1 MQRAELGW
9 DTFFENGF
17 QPYARIGYS
26 AARVAQHHRNG
37 YIIITEEGELR
48 AEIAGA
54 LRHRAVNP
62 ADLPAVGDWVA
73 AALRTHEGSATI
85 HGVLPRRS
93 VFSRKEAGNSTNEQ
107 IVAANVDTL
116 FLLTGLDGNFNLQR
130 IERYL
135 VLAWE
140 SGARPVVVLS
150 KADLCDALAD
160 RIQEVQTVAFG
171 TPVIA
176 VSVVDGTGLDE
187 LQHYM
192 QPGSTVA
199 LLGSS
204 GTGKSTLTNTLAG
217 NYVQQTGD
225 VSDSV
230 GKGRHTTTSRE
241 LIVLPNG
248 ALVIDTPGMRE
259 LGLWSNEESL
269 AETFEDVEELARRCR
284 FTDCRHADE
293 PGCAIRAALARGD
306 LDARRF
312 RNYQKMRRELAYLE
326 RRVDQAAA
334 LEEKRRW
341 KRIGMEN
348 RRRPDKRG

>member
-17 QPYARIGYS
+17 EPYAHMGYS

-37 YIIITEEGELR
+37 YIIITDEGELR

-73 AALRTHEGSATI
+73 ATLRTHEGSATI

-93 VFSRKEAGNSTNEQ
+93 LFSRKEAGNSTSEQ

-116 FLLTGLDGNFNLQR
+116 FLITGLDGNFNLQR

-150 KADLCDALAD
+150 KADLCDALED
-160 RIQEVQTVAFG
+160 RTREVQAVAFG

-192 QPGSTVA
+192 QPGGTVA

-204 GTGKSTLTNTLAG
+204 GTGKSTLTNALAG
-217 NYVQQTGD
+217 DYVQETGD
-225 VSDSV
+225 VSRSV

-269 AETFEDVEELARRCR
+269 AETFEDIEGLARRCR

-293 PGCAIRAALARGD
+293 PGCAIRTALASGD